1 MSAGRV
7 SQTDSMQQESYRET
21 ISRRSES
28 DFTHKKI
35 LDNGGEFARVVIQL
49 EPLERG
55 AGREF
60 VNAMSNGALPP
71 DFIEGVQQ
79 GICKAAQSGVLY
91 GYPVVDF
98 RATLLDG
105 VYHEMDSNLL
115 AFSLAAEQA
124 FWIAMRNA
132 GPKVLLRYE

>member
-60 VNAMSNGALPP
+60 VNAMSNGAVPP
-71 DFIEGVQQ
+71 DFIEGVQ
-79 GICKAAQSGVLY
+79 
-91 GYPVVDF
+91 
-98 RATLLDG
+98 RARIHG
-105 VYHEMDSNLL
+105 FPRH
-115 AFSLAAEQA
+115 AEPN
-124 FWIAMRNA
+124 FCS
-132 GPKVLLRYE
+132 LLREFPSWFSYFGRPSS